1 MTEPFSPNALP
12 YATNVAASVA
22 GAQAGASVNVSPVTE
37 SEVMTA
43 DQIDFQPT
51 ESPSSAHIGHGEWQ
65 ANESDLLPS
74 FGVERARELL
84 MWLINLELRLPP
96 YTEVSPA

>member
-1 MTEPFSPNALP
+1 MSEPFLSTSAYLP
-12 YATNVAASVA
+12 YSAAAVA
-22 GAQAGASVNVSPVTE
+22 GASQSTQTSPPVKEIQEIQIESEPVVETE
-37 SEVMTA
+37 SGPLTVA
-43 DQIDFQPT
+43 D
-51 ESPSSAHIGHGEWQ
+51 WQ
-65 ANESDLLPS
+65 AEESDLLPS